1 MPRSPESPSASGPLR
16 IAWLVYRGNPHCGGQ
31 GVYTRYV
38 AREVAAMG
46 HHIEVLSGQPWP
58 QMDDPGQLVQV
69 PGLDL
74 YRSPD
79 PFRVPHVREF
89 RDTVDMREFAIMCA
103 AGFPEPWAFSQRARR
118 ILRARRGDFDLVH
131 DNQCLGTGI
140 VGMMQDGWPVSAT
153 IHHPITV
160 DRELDLA
167 HATTWRRRLA
177 LRRWYGFLGMQMG
190 VARRIPRIVTVSE
203 SSRRDIA
210 AQMGV
215 TADRMTV
222 VPIGA
227 DETIFRPL
235 PHVARVPGR
244 LMTTASADVPLKGLT
259 HLLEALAKLRVERP
273 EAHLVVIGR
282 LKEDS
287 RVPTLIDQLGLGGA
301 VEFVSGVTDERIVEL
316 YAEAQVAVVPSLYEG
331 FSLPAV
337 EAMACGVPVVATT
350 GGALP
355 EVVGPDGDAAR
366 CVTPG
371 DPSALASAIL
381 DLLENDAER
390 ERIGR
395 AGRERVLARFTW
407 RSHAE
412 GLVDM
417 WRALLDDH
425 SEAQAHAHR

>member
-1 MPRSPESPSASGPLR
+1 MPQPPADRSASEPLR

-46 HHIEVLSGQPWP
+46 HRIEVLSGQPWP
-58 QMDDPGQLVQV
+58 EMDDPDQLVKV

-89 RDTVDMREFAIMCA
+89 RSTVDMREFAIMCS

-118 ILRARRGDFDLVH
+118 VLQARRGDFDLVH

-140 VGMMQDGWPVSAT
+140 VGMMRDGWPVSAT

-167 HATTWRRRLA
+167 HASTLRRKLA

-210 AQMGV
+210 SQMGV
-215 TADRMTV
+215 SAERMTV

-235 PHVARVPGR
+235 PHVERVPGR
-244 LMTTASADVPLKGLT
+244 LMTTASADVPMKGMA

-273 EAHLVVIGR
+273 DAHLVVIGR

-287 RVPTLIDQLGLGGA
+287 GVPALLDQLGLEGA
-301 VEFVSGVTDERIVEL
+301 VQFVSGVTDERIVEL

-355 EVVGPDGDAAR
+355 EVVGPDREAAR
-366 CVTPG
+366 SVAPG
-371 DPSALASAIL
+371 DPSALAAAIL
-381 DLLENDAER
+381 ELLGDADER
-390 ERIGR
+390 SRIGR

-407 RSHAE
+407 RAHAE

-417 WRALLDDH
+417 WRSLLADRA
-425 SEAQAHAHR
+425 EAHAHR